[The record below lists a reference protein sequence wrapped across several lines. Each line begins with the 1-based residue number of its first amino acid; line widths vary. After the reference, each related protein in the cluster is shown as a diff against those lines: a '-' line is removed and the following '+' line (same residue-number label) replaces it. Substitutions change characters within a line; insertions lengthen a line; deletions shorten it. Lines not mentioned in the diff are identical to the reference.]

1 MSTLKQIDVNRLN
14 SQKIS
19 APRSDTVGRILHER
33 TQNGHQCATSPA
45 TGRRSRRAPDLTDEH
60 HAFWNPVTSVQCD
73 LVGILV
79 RTTWLLRRPDRIE
92 DEIWTSCTGNARAP
106 SRTNT
111 RWARAPELPIGSS
124 SAC

>member
-33 TQNGHQCATSPA
+33 TQNRHQCATAPA
-45 TGRRSRRAPDLTDEH
+45 TGRRSRHAPDLTDEH
-60 HAFWNPVTSVQCD
+60 HAFWNPAASVECD

-79 RTTWLLRRPDRIE
+79 RTTWLLRRPDRVE
-92 DEIWTSCTGNARAP
+92 DESGPVAP
-106 SRTNT
+106 GTQEHP
-111 RWARAPELPIGSS
+111 PEQTPGGRVRPN
-124 SAC
+124 CP